1 MTSPGFQVDP
11 AALGGSGTQLSEV
24 AGTFLG
30 ALRAFEAELAGF
42 GSPWGTDEIGSL
54 IGAAHEEVAAW
65 AFECF
70 RTAAEELSA
79 AGFDLGDMATAYE
92 EVEDRV
98 RGAFESFGG
107 A

>member
-1 MTSPGFQVDP
+1 MSSPGFQVDP
-11 AALGGSGTQLSEV
+11 SALGGSGAELSEV
-24 AGTFLG
+24 AAAFLRE
-30 ALRAFEAELAGF
+30 LRSFQSELAGF
-42 GSPWGTDEIGSL
+42 GSPWGADEIGSL
-54 IGAAHEEVAAW
+54 IGAAHEEVASW

-70 RTAAEELSA
+70 QTAAEELST
-79 AGFDLGDMATAYE
+79 AGLDLGDMATAYQ